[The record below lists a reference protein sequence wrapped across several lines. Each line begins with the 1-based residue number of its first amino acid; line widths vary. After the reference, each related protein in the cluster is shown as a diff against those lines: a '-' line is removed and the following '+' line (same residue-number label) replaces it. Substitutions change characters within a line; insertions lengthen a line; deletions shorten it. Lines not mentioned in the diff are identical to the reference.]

1 MSNLRVDGHD
11 EIFKNTETGVINN
24 RSSTDRDKYRIAKK
38 QAMLN
43 ITSQEEIL
51 NLKSEM
57 GEIKQLLQ
65 AYFYVGYLSLS
76 DEDIV

>member
-1 MSNLRVDGHD
+1 MYRMSNLRVDGHD
-11 EIFKNTETGVINN
+11 EIYKNTETGVINN

-57 GEIKQLLQ
+57 GEIKQLLHQ
-65 AYFYVGYLSLS
+65 LLSKQS
-76 DEDIV
+76 